1 MGYPELSSYTI
12 ERPLERKRH
21 YSKLFNVY
29 DSFTRLTVL
38 ASLVLTHLY
47 GRRSSGSSQ
56 LDHQRPRGHR
66 LCSAYKLA
74 ITLPKTE
81 KKTAN
86 LLRLCPPYV
95 AVVSAMTVPALY
107 FGGDVLLFPPF
118 RRGPGPYHILIPP
131 CVVISGAFLTLNN
144 WNSRTKPC
152 ATGSR
157 LPGSPVRLPQPARG
171 PSGMQQRYSPFK
183 RVE

>member
-21 YSKLFNVY
+21 YSKLFNVMI
-29 DSFTRLTVL
+29 V
-38 ASLVLTHLY
+38 SLVLLSWPPWFSPISTAGGL
-47 GRRSSGSSQ
+47 RVPRSS
-56 LDHQRPRGHR
+56 
-66 LCSAYKLA
+66 

-86 LLRLCPPYV
+86 LLCLCPLYV